1 MKISFDN
8 FFGFAEYRR
17 ESSGKWILRPRWKRI
32 FIAATAF
39 GICAYLALA
48 AFLFY
53 REQYARKI
61 GETSFFEMLAY
72 PFSGE
77 IRKHRRELYS
87 EELIS
92 EAKRE
97 NDPKRVF
104 GLVRKGLFQ
113 DASHPDGRIFYSYV
127 LFLQRRP
134 RAALE
139 FLRDGMNLNAKAT
152 LSHAEYVR
160 FFARQ
165 CFKHFEDE
173 LLIETANT
181 FSGHSEISEENRFLL
196 CSFAAQS
203 EIALGR
209 FKSAEARLEKVPLA
223 GTSSAAFLKAHIA
236 RERGNKREAIAI
248 LQSLKTRLPNL
259 DLDIARDLG
268 EIGEKERAIA
278 LLTKASL
285 VAREQA
291 STLVQIIDELAK
303 INLPGAARL
312 KEALEKDFFNRFK
325 TDPEALRAF
334 CVFAAKRDEI
344 AIVVRCR
351 NQAENRV
358 FPNFPDFILMYVETL
373 LRSGKI
379 PEACRELDRI
389 SKENALWIKE
399 NDPIL
404 TGLNAVAFYA
414 NGERELGEIFLDKVQ
429 RDTRLSV
436 TQIIAISRAFRACG
450 NMRIASEVL
459 TTRFEIEPHNPI
471 LLHEILEVAI
481 ADADSETFAHYAP
494 KLINMRRPQRERLFR
509 FLKFARSDRF
519 FFSSEQDGIC
529 RFLQDLLDEKE

>member
-1 MKISFDN
+1 MKISFDD
-8 FFGFAEYRR
+8 FLGFAEYRR
-17 ESSGKWILRPRWKRI
+17 APSGKWILRPRWKRI
-32 FIAATAF
+32 FIAITSL
-39 GICAYLALA
+39 GICAYIALA

-61 GETSFFEMLAY
+61 EETSFWEMLAY

-97 NDPKRVF
+97 NDPQKVF
-104 GLVRKGLFQ
+104 GLVRRGLFQ
-113 DASHPDGRIFYSYV
+113 DAGHPDGRIFYSYV

-134 RAALE
+134 RVALE

-165 CFKHFEDE
+165 CYKHFEDE
-173 LLIETANT
+173 LLIETANN
-181 FSGHSEISEENRFLL
+181 FSGHPELSEENRFLL
-196 CSFAAQS
+196 CSFAVQS

-209 FKSAEARLEKVPLA
+209 FKSAEARLEEAPFA
-223 GTSSAAFLKAHIA
+223 GTSSAAFLKAQIA
-236 RERGNKREAIAI
+236 RERGNTREAIAI
-248 LQSLKTRLPNL
+248 LQSLKTRSPNL
-259 DLDIARDLG
+259 DLNIARDLA
-268 EIGEKERAIA
+268 EIGEEERAFS
-278 LLTKASL
+278 LLTKTSL
-285 VAREQA
+285 VAREQP

-303 INLPGAARL
+303 INLPDAVRC
-312 KEALEKDFFNRFK
+312 KETLEKDFFDRFK
-325 TDPEALRAF
+325 TDSEALRAF

-344 AIVVRCR
+344 AIVERCR
-351 NQAENRV
+351 VQAENRV
-358 FPNFPDFILMYVETL
+358 FPNFPDFILMHIETL

-379 PEACRELDRI
+379 PEACKELDKI
-389 SKENALWIKE
+389 SKDNALWIKE

-404 TGLNAVAFYA
+404 TGLNAVASYTI
-414 NGERELGEIFLDKVQ
+414 GERELGEIFLDKVQ

-450 NMRIASEVL
+450 NTRIASEVL

-471 LLHEILEVAI
+471 LLHEILEVAL
-481 ADADSETFAHYAP
+481 ADADSETFARYAP
-494 KLINMRRPQRERLFR
+494 KLINMRRPQRESLLQ
-509 FLKFARSDRF
+509 FLKFARSDCF
-519 FFSSEQDGIC
+519 FFSPDQDRIC
-529 RFLQDLLDEKE
+529 EFLQNLLDEKE